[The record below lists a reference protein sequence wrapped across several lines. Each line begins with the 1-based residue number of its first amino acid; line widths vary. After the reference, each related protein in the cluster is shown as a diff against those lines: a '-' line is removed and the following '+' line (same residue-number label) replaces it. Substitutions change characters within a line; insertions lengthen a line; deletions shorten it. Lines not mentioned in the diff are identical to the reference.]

1 MRILIV
7 PIALVT
13 LLSGWAQQ
21 PSGQQSVPFVGCPA
35 DGQTGPIAA
44 PHGQPRTVTLPRTIA
59 SALAY
64 YAGAVGPGV
73 FAPRGWRCR
82 VRYGSGGGGILVAP
96 TLPLRGT
103 RGAAVEEDDALAGTS
118 GRFEVAFTAA
128 RLFRKVAASFIE
140 QVRKEGLA
148 ADSEFAH
155 GPYPDDSLSYLDSAT
170 VQYVTPPFREGL
182 GTKGILVPSA
192 EPIRGLV
199 MLDLPDSDSDGGL
212 SVLRVRLGRKLQGL
226 ALTLVRLNGPC
237 NRREGG
243 C

>member
-7 PIALVT
+7 PIALVA
-13 LLSGWAQQ
+13 LLSARAQQ
-21 PSGQQSVPFVGCPA
+21 PSGQESVPFVGCPA

-44 PHGQPRTVTLPRTIA
+44 PDGQPRTVALPRTIA

-82 VRYGSGGGGILVAP
+82 VMYGSDGGEILVAP
-96 TLPLRGT
+96 TLPSRGT
-103 RGAAVEEDDALAGTS
+103 RGAAVERNDALAGTS
-118 GRFEVAFTAA
+118 GRFEAAFTAA

-140 QVRKEGLA
+140 RVRKEGLA

-155 GPYPDDSLSYLDSAT
+155 GPYPDDSLNYLDSAT
-170 VQYVTPPFREGL
+170 VEYVTPPFREGL
-182 GTKGILVPSA
+182 GTQDILMPSA
-192 EPIRGLV
+192 EPIRGV
-199 MLDLPDSDSDGGL
+199 VILDLADSVSDGGL
-212 SVLRVRLGRKLQGL
+212 SVVRVRLGPKLQGL
-226 ALTLVRLNGPC
+226 ALILVRLNGPC
-237 NRREGG
+237 NRRGSA